1 MRSKFIFHLI
11 SSFAVVISSF
21 TIQAQEADTIFAD
34 VIIPDTIVA
43 ATIYRDDAVLAAL
56 DGLWKDKLIEWQ
68 DFQVDSNCLNVYN
81 YPADFVPV
89 FSDSVM
95 SARMAYLNGQTPISL
110 EYNNYVK
117 GFINLYAVQKR
128 GVTSRVLGLAALYYP
143 MFEEKLDQFDMPL
156 ELKHLAVVE
165 SALNASAKSRVGATG
180 LWQFMY
186 STGKMYGLEVDTY
199 VDDRSDPYA
208 STIAACRYMKYLY
221 GMYHDWNLVL
231 AAYNSGPGNVNKA
244 IRRSGGKKDFWAI
257 SPFLPKETRSYV
269 PAFIA
274 VNYIMNYA
282 TEHNLYPVQPV
293 LQYAELDTVHICRQ
307 ATMEQVAYFSE
318 LPLETVQKL
327 NPSFKT
333 NTIPQREKCRVVYLP
348 STAIGQYL
356 ANEDSLENFYP
367 VVQAAELEIAEILPD
382 SKTTHVVR
390 SGESLGLIAQKHKVG
405 VTELKDWNNLKS
417 NNIHPGQK
425 LVVQSKSTG
434 NNQTTAAKSVPE
446 SEVEKLK
453 NGAIIG
459 KNSKFI
465 THTIQSGD
473 TLWDIANKYPGIS
486 VTDIKKANSG
496 LNYDR
501 LKPGQKIKIPPTT

>member
-1 MRSKFIFHLI
+1 MRLKFVFLI
-11 SSFAVVISSF
+11 LSSFAVVLSPLSIC
-21 TIQAQEADTIFAD
+21 AQEAESVLVD
-34 VIIPDTIVA
+34 VIEPDTIVA
-43 ATIYRDDAVLAAL
+43 ATIYPDDPVLAAL
-56 DGLWKDKLIEWQ
+56 DGLWKNQLINWQ

-81 YPADFVPV
+81 YPADFIPV

-95 SARMAYLNGQTPISL
+95 SARMAYLNSQTPISL

-117 GFINLYAVQKR
+117 GFINLYASNKR

-143 MFEEKLDQFDMPL
+143 LFEEKLDQFDMPL

-165 SALNASAKSRVGATG
+165 SALNASAKSRMGATG

-186 STGKMYGLEVDTY
+186 NTGKMYGLEVDTY

-208 STIAACRYMKYLY
+208 STVAACRYMKYLY
-221 GMYHDWNLVL
+221 GMYNDWNLVL

-274 VNYIMNYA
+274 VNYVMNYA
-282 TEHNLYPVQPV
+282 AEHNLYPVQPV
-293 LQYAELDTVHICRQ
+293 MQYAEVDTVHICRQ
-307 ATMEQVAYFSE
+307 ATLEQVAYFSE
-318 LPLETVQKL
+318 TPLETVQLL

-333 NTIPQREKCRVVYLP
+333 NIIPKREKCRVVYLP

-356 ANEDSLENFYP
+356 ANEDSLDNFYP
-367 VVQAAELEIAEILPD
+367 VNAVAPLVAEKLPE
-382 SKTTHVVR
+382 SKTIHIVK

-405 VTELKDWNNLKS
+405 LTELKEWNNLKN

-425 LVVQSKSTG
+425 LTVMSKTAVQNST
-434 NNQTTAAKSVPE
+434 A
-446 SEVEKLK
+446 SEKPASPLVTEKVK
-453 NGAIIG
+453 NGAVIDE
-459 KNSKFI
+459 NTKFI

-501 LKPGQKIKIPPTT
+501 LKPGQKIKIPPTI